1 MLSSD
6 PVESGLS
13 DKPENAAATEGA
25 EGAEPEWC
33 GYDNWWP
40 DPYHEE
46 PAAAGPFRA
55 TAEEE
60 AYWENQNA
68 EDCQAAMEAG
78 YICKEE
84 ASEELPDKSLPHV
97 ASAEWTSWSE
107 DSWDKSW
114 QHGASEKWNS
124 RKEEESPETVWCQ
137 AATGSWQVNPP
148 PAPVVQSECE
158 KKIMPPKMN
167 PSGWFHKMVPLL
179 GALMSGNMEHA
190 MELCQNYYLHSKD
203 MTEQVDKHLE
213 NLLSHGKDNKYD
225 GKASIY
231 PGGNKH

>member
-1 MLSSD
+1 MLSPD

-46 PAAAGPFRA
+46 PAAAGIVRA

-114 QHGASEKWNS
+114 QHGASENH
-124 RKEEESPETVWCQ
+124 RR
-137 AATGSWQVNPP
+137 
-148 PAPVVQSECE
+148 QS
-158 KKIMPPKMN
+158 
-167 PSGWFHKMVPLL
+167 GARLL
-179 GALMSGNMEHA
+179 LALGR
-190 MELCQNYYLHSKD
+190 
-203 MTEQVDKHLE
+203 
-213 NLLSHGKDNKYD
+213 
-225 GKASIY
+225 
-231 PGGNKH
+231 

>member
-97 ASAEWTSWSE
+97 ASAEWTSWLE

-179 GALMSGNMEHA
+179 NGNMKHA
-190 MELCQNYYLHSKD
+190 MELCQNYYWHSKD

-213 NLLSHGKDNKYD
+213 NLLNHGKDNKYD